1 MWLKKIDLY
10 LLQIQLCM
18 PIKHHL
24 AERTHSE
31 NLVVKVV
38 TDSGVVGFGEGIARQ
53 YVTGEV
59 MEASLRFLQDHLIPE
74 LNGFHPS
81 GPPDLIEAL
90 AELLSEGQSS
100 SSAGRVLRPG
110 TCHT

>member
-18 PIKHHL
+18 PIKHYL

-38 TDSGVVGFGEGIARQ
+38 TDSGVEI
-53 YVTGEV
+53 
-59 MEASLRFLQDHLIPE
+59 
-74 LNGFHPS
+74 
-81 GPPDLIEAL
+81 
-90 AELLSEGQSS
+90 
-100 SSAGRVLRPG
+100 GRAHV
-110 TCHT
+110 